1 MQKQSDQKPT
11 YSAASIAVKILLM
24 LLILPVVIPGY
35 LLGWS
40 MGAQS
45 WMERLGFA
53 EPTYSKYALCN
64 GCGDVSADE
73 NQLCELIGECY
84 GRIPSQDCKQQDLL
98 IDGGD
103 GRHKGKVT
111 WSMCW
116 GIDCDENWE
125 TGAPAQPQNTILSDV
140 FFFVLVAIVT
150 ILIFV
155 LPIALTI
162 RLALGIFSAK
172 IRIGIK
178 AHPFLHILG
187 AIFFTLL
194 IIPFMF
200 IGWIQIP
207 ADADVIENFYN
218 NRSEFK
224 QLAEMLLE
232 DSHVRYISENLVLT
246 CGSPEME
253 KFNRYQGLI
262 NQTALFGL
270 RSDAGQS
277 RKITFLRKDGYANAK
292 FVKGYVYMNS
302 DPSDMVASLDGGYRD
317 LPAGSRLYKKI
328 EENWYIYLE
337 HQSNG

>member
-1 MQKQSDQKPT
+1 MQKQPDQKPK
-11 YSAASIAVKILLM
+11 YSSAGIAVKILLM
-24 LLILPVVIPGY
+24 VLILPVVIPGY
-35 LLGWS
+35 LMGWS

-45 WMERLGFA
+45 WMERLGLA

-84 GRIPSQDCKQQDLL
+84 GRIPAQDCKQQDLM

-103 GRHKGKVT
+103 GPDKGEIR

-116 GIDCDENWE
+116 GIDCGENWE
-125 TGAPAQPQNTILSDV
+125 SDISKQPQNTILSDV
-140 FFFVLVAIVT
+140 ITFVFVAVVSTVFFVLPV
-150 ILIFV
+150 V
-155 LPIALTI
+155 LVI

-172 IRIGIK
+172 IRSGIK
-178 AHPFLHILG
+178 AHPFLHMLG

-207 ADADVIENFYN
+207 VDADVIENFYN
-218 NRSEFK
+218 NRYEFK

-253 KFNRYQGLI
+253 KFNRYQELI

-270 RSDAGQS
+270 RSNFGPSQQ
-277 RKITFLRKDGYANAK
+277 ITFLRQDGYANAK

-302 DPSDMVASLDGGYRD
+302 VPQDMVASLDDNYRN
-317 LPAGSRLYKKI
+317 LPPGSRLYKKI

-337 HQSNG
+337 HQSDG